1 MKEHKICDN
10 TDNVTVCVELN
21 EREFVNQP
29 VETVNIENINTI
41 LSNAGHDTTKLT
53 LYDSLYKQSW
63 QQQMKRDI
71 FVQGL
76 RNGKPHSSIRGEAVQ
91 FYKDY
96 LASGQLINKG
106 HTNGQSVDL
115 YSSNVFDA
123 MNVKNPHGLTAAQM
137 HRTRYVQSLKMAV
150 RRSGRSEVCTEEYPQ
165 HIHLDNK

>member
-1 MKEHKICDN
+1 MYEKKRFDSKKLSRMVNGNTTIEKMIYLMFDKI
-10 TDNVTVCVELN
+10 TSKTSGGKVT
-21 EREFVNQP
+21 
-29 VETVNIENINTI
+29 T
-41 LSNAGHDTTKLT
+41 G

-76 RNGKPHSSIRGEAVQ
+76 RNGKSHSSIRGEAVQ

-106 HTNGQSVDL
+106 HTNGKSVDL

-123 MNVKNPHGLTAAQM
+123 MNVKNPNGLTAAQM

-150 RRSGRSEVCTEEYPQ
+150 RKSGRSEVCAEEYPQ
-165 HIHLDNK
+165 HIHLDDK